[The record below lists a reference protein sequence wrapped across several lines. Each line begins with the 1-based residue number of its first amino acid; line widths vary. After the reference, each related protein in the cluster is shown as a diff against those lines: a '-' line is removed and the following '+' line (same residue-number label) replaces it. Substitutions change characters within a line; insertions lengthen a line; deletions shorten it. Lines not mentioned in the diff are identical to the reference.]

1 MFDIFIKK
9 IKELSNGHFSFDNQ
23 KLLTGPDTDVLIYEA
38 KMTRDT
44 RLAYQIDC
52 VPEFESTVI
61 IKLFGIY
68 THAQLD
74 KRFWD
79 GVGYQLGRKGKEYRT
94 RCTLDR
100 ITSNVGEHAHIILPK
115 IFPPLRE
122 VPVESPSSR
131 LPDLHKD
138 DLEKVCAHFRVSL
151 LLEKY
156 VTFSQVRNILTDV
169 KLGILADAD
178 VAHVFDV
185 SAMEKKIIE
194 HPFSCYVIGR
204 SGTGKTT
211 TMLFKMLGIER
222 SFQLMQNDDMHRP
235 RQMFVT
241 QSRVLAE
248 KVKEFF
254 MKLHESLL
262 SADKSPEEIKAV
274 VAARQARQARG
285 LVDQD
290 EEIDWRGDLPK
301 RFSDLKDEHFPMFVT
316 YHQVGLILDGLRQH
330 CVQHSHE
337 ALSSPGSRQ
346 DRAAFVSY
354 QTFLSSYWH
363 HFPQH
368 LTKGLDPSLLFAEF
382 MGILKGSEA
391 TLNGANTYLS
401 QEQYFDL
408 SYRSQGTFTNQR
420 ETVYM
425 LFQVYCKMKRE
436 RGDYDAADRTHAILK
451 RLRKGVPGQLV
462 DFVYIDE
469 AQDNLLIDALVLRT
483 ICSNPDTGLF
493 WAGDTA
499 QTISMGS
506 AFRFDDLKAFLYRI
520 EVRCGRPRKRLQP
533 QPHLFQLAVNYR
545 SHAGII
551 NCAHSIIELITQFWP
566 HAIDKL
572 APERG
577 IIEGL
582 KPVFFTSWDDD
593 SVRYEQ
599 FLFGKSGSHVDFGAS
614 QCIIV
619 RDDAARKRLRAQVGK
634 IGIIFTVYESKGLE
648 FDDVL
653 LYNFFADAT
662 IDMAQWRVVLN
673 ALSEDQEDKLKL
685 KAPTF
690 NDARHNGVC
699 RDLKFLYVAVTR
711 ARKNLWIA
719 DSSDKGRPMQ
729 ILWASKNQI
738 QICTPGSDVPRLAV
752 SSTPEEWAETALE
765 LFNNKRYAQ
774 AMHCYERA
782 QMHREEAVAY
792 AYYLREQAR
801 STPVTIRDNSSSREA
816 AFRAAA
822 DAFWNSAESTAL
834 EKRAYFRVSAG
845 CYAESGDN
853 TKAAEAYIQAAE
865 YTLAA
870 QYYRKEGMFDEAVN
884 VIKSHRQEMD
894 HTIAD
899 SIYDISRLE
908 FLRARKLKRAR
919 ELFESDEEALE
930 FMDDY
935 GLDVVQTIY
944 LVELKRFTEAAEI
957 HLAEGRTFD
966 AIKTFL
972 QDKDN
977 LKSVRSA
984 CQCLLD
990 ALWRGLPLG
999 LTPDSAIARRNATL
1013 QELIRIAD
1021 EFSIHDLDERRRDEL
1036 FMFQAIVANDSEKLL
1051 ELGHRFHI
1059 RHGNRAA
1066 ALRCLDHVF
1075 TNFPELL
1082 EASAAEITTSLQHFL
1097 LYVQWLQRYA
1107 FADNPCD
1114 DKDIQRLLGF
1124 QNSTQDFFL
1133 VFNDTH
1139 LHSLCNNRKTSS
1151 LRSTQK
1157 GVQVLRVGLEGI
1169 IKGILRERLHRKVRE
1184 ENDLCYG
1191 LRALRPCI
1199 GYIVYG
1205 RCVQMESGQCSR
1217 EHLDT
1222 KDDKNDAYNQRVRAI
1237 LQQILIYHTIYYI
1250 EPLYERDEQRRL
1262 ISYWLRRLYETLNP
1276 SVCKLGL
1283 FTDLNCLMIP
1293 EFEDALHAIRCWI
1306 LDWLHHL
1313 QPSGSTFLTSFIGAV
1328 SLYAAFH
1335 PTHASRHVPR
1345 LDCVRVTRPGTLM
1358 RQGVRGAV
1366 YVVHD
1371 LLAFMNNCTRTAL
1384 TQGILFIDHILENH
1398 VPIDAGD
1405 ICNIVDHLCGLLIL
1419 SHRSRT
1425 RINLHDVILP
1435 KSWLLRLTS
1444 SFDKLEGREIRFVDL
1459 YLRSMAQLLE
1469 RMYMAGIRAEH
1480 LLFENINIAS
1490 TDQQIRNTFVGRIE
1504 QKCFKLLHPSA
1515 GISKSLIPSSI
1526 GAPCVS
1532 SPLRSSHSF
1541 VRYANARLWDDLAHE
1556 LRQYSSND
1564 TSFDEI
1570 IHIHKAEVTSQ
1581 QSLAL
1586 PDVRHLVYD
1595 RIEDIP
1601 ILLDAGATSLP
1612 TPTLRREGTE
1622 SMRAHQINW
1631 TARPKVGTPAK
1642 LADISHN
1649 DTRARQD
1656 EATAIVVEDRSST
1669 PDAIDDAAP
1678 EDTDAEAVAAAPD
1691 DGDVEDEFDDM
1702 DAALSAEDSQA
1713 RAAAM
1718 QPTEEELGAALT
1730 LLTVYRAFVHR
1741 RAQQERRRTPIA
1753 THAIRRRVTAEFETA
1768 AKTMEWPHRTYRML
1782 FLGPLPHA
1790 VVCLELLHGHLFEAK
1805 SNAKRRLVM
1814 AIHHDLE
1821 AVGARLTELTQ
1832 LLKET
1837 KCLREALK
1845 PAADLHKRRDIEELR
1860 KRVAE
1865 VSELAQRVPKTDWR
1879 EDLALAYKGIV
1890 QARKQKI
1897 KESKPEVNIGDE
1909 VEDDWYG
1916 DDI

>member
-23 KLLTGPDTDVLIYEA
+23 KVLTGPDTDVLIYEA

-156 VTFSQVRNILTDV
+156 VTFSQVRNILTDL

-178 VAHVFDV
+178 VSHVFDV

-222 SFQLMQNDDMHRP
+222 SFQLMQNDAMHRP

-262 SADKSPEEIKAV
+262 SADKSPEEIKAI

-354 QTFLSSYWH
+354 QTFLSSYWP

-382 MGILKGSEA
+382 IGVLKGSEA
-391 TLNGANTYLS
+391 TLNGANTYLN

-408 SYRSQGTFTNQR
+408 SHRSQGTFTTQR

-425 LFQVYCKMKRE
+425 LFQDYCKMKRE
-436 RGDYDAADRTHAILK
+436 RGDYDAADRTHAILR
-451 RLRKGVPGQLV
+451 RLRKGVPGQLI

-520 EVRCGRPRKRLQP
+520 EVRYGRPRKRQQP

-545 SHAGII
+545 SHAGIV
-551 NCAHSIIELITQFWP
+551 NCAHSIIELVTQFWP

-582 KPVFFTSWDDD
+582 KPVFFTGWDDD
-593 SVRYEQ
+593 TVRYEQ
-599 FLFGKSGSHVDFGAS
+599 FLFGGSGSPVDFGAT

-619 RDDAARKRLRAQVGK
+619 RDDDARKRLRAQVGDR
-634 IGIIFTVYESKGLE
+634 GIIFIVYESKGLE
-648 FDDVL
+648 FNDVL

-662 IDMAQWRVVLN
+662 VDMAQWRVVLN
-673 ALSEDQEDKLKL
+673 ALSETQEDKL

-711 ARKNLWIA
+711 ARKNLWIV
-719 DSSDKGRPMQ
+719 DSSAKGKPMQ
-729 ILWASKNQI
+729 VYWASKNQI

-752 SSTPEEWAETALE
+752 SSTPEEWAKTALT
-765 LFNNKRYAQ
+765 LFNKKRYSQ

-782 QMHREEAVAY
+782 QMHRERAITY
-792 AYYLREQAR
+792 AYYLRERAR
-801 STPVTIRDNSSSREA
+801 STPANLRDNSPSREA
-816 AFRAAA
+816 AFKAAA
-822 DAFWNSAESTAL
+822 DAFWDSAKSTVL
-834 EKRAYFRVSAG
+834 EKRAYFRISAG
-845 CYAESGDN
+845 CYAESGNN

-884 VIKSHRQEMD
+884 VIESHRQEMD

-899 SIYDISRLE
+899 SIYNISRLE
-908 FLRARKLKRAR
+908 YLRARKLKRAR

-944 LVELKRFTEAAEI
+944 LVELKRFSEAAEI

-977 LKSVRSA
+977 LNSVRSA

-999 LTPDSAIARRNATL
+999 LTPESAIARRNATL
-1013 QELIRIAD
+1013 QELIRMAH
-1021 EFSIHDLDERRRDEL
+1021 EFSIDDLDERRRDEL
-1036 FMFQAIVANDSEKLL
+1036 FMFQAIVANDSAKLL
-1051 ELGHRFHI
+1051 ELGHRFHR

-1075 TNFPELL
+1075 TDFPELL
-1082 EASAAEITTSLQHFL
+1082 GASAAEITTSLQHFL

-1139 LHSLCNNRKTSS
+1139 LRSLCNNHKTPS

-1157 GVQVLRVGLEGI
+1157 GVQVLRVGLERI

-1184 ENDLCYG
+1184 ENKLCYR

-1199 GYIVYG
+1199 GYTVYG
-1205 RCVQMESGQCSR
+1205 RCIQMESGQCSR

-1276 SVCKLGL
+1276 SVCKLGSS
-1283 FTDLNCLMIP
+1283 TDLNRLTIP

-1306 LDWLHHL
+1306 LDWLRHL
-1313 QPSGSTFLTSFIGAV
+1313 QPFGSTFLSSFIGAV

-1358 RQGVRGAV
+1358 RQGVTGAV

-1384 TQGILFIDHILENH
+1384 TQGTLFIDHILENH

-1419 SHRSRT
+1419 SYRSQT
-1425 RINLHDVILP
+1425 GINLHDVILP

-1490 TDQQIRNTFVGRIE
+1490 TDQQIRNTFVAARIC
-1504 QKCFKLLHPSA
+1504 KCFKLLHPSA

-1586 PDVRHLVYD
+1586 PDVRHLIYD

-1601 ILLDAGATSLP
+1601 SLLDAGATSLP

-1642 LADISHN
+1642 LANISHN
-1649 DTRARQD
+1649 DTLAPQD

-1669 PDAIDDAAP
+1669 PDAIYDAAP

-1691 DGDVEDEFDDM
+1691 DGDVEYEFDDM
-1702 DAALSAEDSQA
+1702 DAALSAEDDQA
-1713 RAAAM
+1713 RAAAI

-1741 RAQQERRRTPIA
+1741 RAQQERRRTPIT

-1768 AKTMEWPHRTYRML
+1768 AKTMEWPHRTYRMI

-1805 SNAKRRLVM
+1805 GNAKRRLVM

-1821 AVGARLTELTQ
+1821 AVGARLTEIKQ

-1837 KCLREALK
+1837 KRLREALK

-1890 QARKQKI
+1890 QARKQKV
-1897 KESKPEVNIGDE
+1897 KEPKPEVNIGDE